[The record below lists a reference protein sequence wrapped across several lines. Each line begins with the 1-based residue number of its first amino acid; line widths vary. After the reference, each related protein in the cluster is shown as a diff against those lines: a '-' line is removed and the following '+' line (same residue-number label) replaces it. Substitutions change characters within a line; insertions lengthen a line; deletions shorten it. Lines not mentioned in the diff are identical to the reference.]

1 MLWNKLG
8 ATLANGNRSEAAIH
22 AYRKALEYLP
32 GFTRSRYNLGISCIN
47 LKAYREATEHFLS
60 ALNLQKQAKGLQGSV
75 AQMSESIW
83 PTLRLAVTFLGR
95 SDLLGRIEQR
105 DLDFLLREFAVE

>member
-1 MLWNKLG
+1 
-8 ATLANGNRSEAAIH
+8 
-22 AYRKALEYLP
+22 
-32 GFTRSRYNLGISCIN
+32 
-47 LKAYREATEHFLS
+47 
-60 ALNLQKQAKGLQGSV
+60 
-75 AQMSESIW
+75 MSESIW